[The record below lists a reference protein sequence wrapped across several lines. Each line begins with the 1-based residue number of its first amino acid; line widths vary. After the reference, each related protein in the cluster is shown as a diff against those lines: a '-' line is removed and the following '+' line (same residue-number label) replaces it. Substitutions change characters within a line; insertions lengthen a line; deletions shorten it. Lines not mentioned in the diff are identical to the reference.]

1 MCWLAAGDVCP
12 KREIPMDPLG
22 LIGNLN
28 DLPVARPTM
37 PANGATERA
46 SSAPAPDFKQFLRE
60 QIDHVNRLQ
69 SDATTAVEDL
79 ATGRRDDLETVIMAT
94 RKAGIAFDMLL
105 AVRNK
110 VMEAYDE
117 IKQIRV

>member
-1 MCWLAAGDVCP
+1 
-12 KREIPMDPLG
+12 MDPLG
-22 LIGNLN
+22 LIGGFNNVQRIAPLS
-28 DLPVARPTM
+28 P
-37 PANGATERA
+37 GASGAPNQA
-46 SSAPAPDFKQFLRE
+46 SSAPAPDFKQFLRD
-60 QIDHVNRLQ
+60 QIDQVNQLQ

-79 ATGRRDDLETVIMAT
+79 ATGKRDDVDGVIIAT
-94 RKAGIAFDMLL
+94 RKAGVAFDMLV

>member
-1 MCWLAAGDVCP
+1 
-12 KREIPMDPLG
+12 MDPLG
-22 LIGNLN
+22 LIGGFN
-28 DLPVARPTM
+28 PVHRSA
-37 PANGATERA
+37 PASPGAAPGQA

-60 QIDHVNRLQ
+60 QIDEVNRLQ
-69 SDATTAVEDL
+69 SAATTAVEDL
-79 ATGRRDDLETVIMAT
+79 AAGRRDDVEGVIAAT
-94 RKAGIAFDMLL
+94 HKAGIAFDMLV